1 MIDVDR
7 ERGTLANGI
16 VPMLGTGM
24 GSFISGLFVQFLPL
38 PTKLVYV
45 VLAVVFAAQALGVVA
60 MPESVSPRPG
70 ALASMRPR
78 LHVPARLLGAVL
90 VAAPALIGAWAL
102 VGFYGSLGPTLVRK
116 LMASSAPAI
125 GGLAL
130 FVLAVAGVAAVL
142 VSQRR
147 AAHATMALGS
157 GALVVG
163 VGTTLHAVGAGSI
176 VELFAG
182 TAIAG
187 VGFGASFHGAIRSVV
202 SFAAAH
208 ERAGVLS
215 VLYVIAYVAMGLPA
229 VLAGLRVVHGGGIVA
244 TTREYGVG
252 VMLLAGVAMIGALV
266 RGRSAAR
273 SVAAAVTSGGS
284 GLHVPSRPRRS

>member
-1 MIDVDR
+1 
-7 ERGTLANGI
+7 
-16 VPMLGTGM
+16 MLG
-24 GSFISGLFVQFLPL
+24 V
-38 PTKLVYV
+38 
-45 VLAVVFAAQALGVVA
+45 AFAAQALGVVA

-102 VGFYGSLGPTLVRK
+102 VGFYGSLGPTLVRT
-116 LMASSAPAI
+116 LMASS
-125 GGLAL
+125 
-130 FVLAVAGVAAVL
+130 GVAAVL

-147 AAHATMALGS
+147 AAHATMAFGS

-229 VLAGLRVVHGGGIVA
+229 VVAGVRVVHGGGIVA

-252 VMLLAGVAMIGALV
+252 VMLLAGVAMIGALL

-273 SVAAAVTSGGS
+273 SGAAPGV
-284 GLHVPSRPRRS
+284 VQPFERSPTLRSDQN